1 MLQFLFYIGFVLQT
15 SAFIAPPDEYA
26 CPFPTSKPELDSL
39 RPLAKIY
46 QDEREDGWWPFR
58 EVAGRESFVDKTEFI
73 KYFLDT
79 RKQLVLVA
87 PPNFGK
93 STNLQMLKHFFQIPV
108 DAMGANLTF
117 NMAEKGTFF
126 GKLAICKKHPS
137 ICSDYLSSAPVV
149 SLDLESVVGST
160 PTTFL
165 ETFRAEVER
174 VFRAHGYLA
183 KSERLSAFNKEEFA
197 SYESHLGDPNR
208 TIAFYKDGIDVLT
221 RLLFV
226 HHRRKCILL
235 VDNFDRLAVAAMLGK
250 DEEYQLPTEVEEIY
264 FSLGETAKHSAFV
277 SRTLLTGVFR
287 MGSHRQGHDD
297 NLLYKSIFADPQI
310 SQHFGLTLAE
320 VETLIGRLGRSK
332 EHSNVDLHGIKHY
345 FDGYRISDKQIKI
358 FNTGTVV
365 GYLEGADEDDL
376 IPSLPLF
383 SIYKPLFR
391 FELLGEHL
399 QEAGEHGTNLA
410 PQWVISIT
418 DLFQLREAV
427 NANVTNFNGTH
438 DKDLLVQLLQ
448 EAGYFTITARHPNGS
463 VHLEIP
469 CLAVK
474 EAYEDLVY
482 HDEFFV
488 IEEEKLERELEADAT
503 KNNTHGHKGKK
514 KGL

>member
-93 STNLQMLKHFFQIPV
+93 STNLHMLKHFFQIPV

-197 SYESHLGDPNR
+197 SYESHLGSPDR

-320 VETLIGRLGRSK
+320 VEALIGRLGRSK
-332 EHSNVDLHGIKHY
+332 DQAAVDLDRIKYH
-345 FDGYRISDKQIKI
+345 FGGYRICDTQIKI
-358 FNTGTVV
+358 FNTGSVV
-365 GYLEGADEDDL
+365 AYLEGEGIK
-376 IPSLPLF
+376 IPSPPLF
-383 SIYKPLFR
+383 RIYKPIFR
-391 FELLGEHL
+391 YEMMGEHL
-399 QEAGEHGTNLA
+399 HEAVENGTDLT
-410 PQWVISIT
+410 PQGVISIT
-418 DLFQLREAV
+418 DLFQLRQAGHMTV
-427 NANVTNFNGTH
+427 ANFKGTH
-438 DKDLLVQLLQ
+438 NKGLLLQLLQ
-448 EAGYFTITARHPNGS
+448 EAGYFTVTSRKPNGS

-469 CLAVK
+469 CVAVK

-482 HDEFFV
+482 HNEFFV
-488 IEEEKLERELEADAT
+488 TEEEWKKELAANAT
-503 KNNTHGHKGKK
+503 KNNPRDHKGKK
-514 KGL
+514 SGS

>member
-46 QDEREDGWWPFR
+46 QDESELFR
-58 EVAGRESFVDKTEFI
+58 GLVGRRTFVDKTAFI
-73 KYFLDT
+73 KHFLDI
-79 RKQLVLVA
+79 REQLVLVA

-93 STNLQMLKHFFQIPV
+93 STNLHMLKHFFQIPV
-108 DAMGANLTF
+108 DSRGANLTSV
-117 NMAEKGTFF
+117 MAEKAAFF
-126 GKLAICKKHPS
+126 GNLSICKNHPS
-137 ICSDYLSSAPVV
+137 ICLSHLSSAPVV
-149 SLDLESVVGST
+149 FLDLESVNGST
-160 PTTFL
+160 PTEFH
-165 ETFRAEVER
+165 ETFRSEVER
-174 VFRAHGYLA
+174 MFRAHGYLS
-183 KSERLSAFNKEEFA
+183 KSESLSAFNKEEFA
-197 SYESHLGDPNR
+197 AYESHSQRPHR
-208 TIAFYKDGIDVLT
+208 TIGFYKCGVDVLT
-221 RLLFV
+221 RLLFT

-250 DEEYQLPTEVEEIY
+250 DEENLLPVEVDDIY
-264 FSLGETAKHSAFV
+264 FSLGKTAKHSEFV

-287 MGSHRQGHDD
+287 MGSHRQWHDA
-297 NLLYKSIFADPQI
+297 NLFYHSIFADPQI
-310 SQHFGLTLAE
+310 SQHYGLTLAE